1 MERHKSPKELENE
14 SNIEKLK
21 AEVLEMY
28 AKEREKEREEA
39 IENYFSHKDLKFVNE
54 YIVFLTQLNL
64 YLNHFPRHEK
74 FALSSQIRNRAYEVY
89 ELMIQSRKKWHKK
102 TSLTNLD
109 MSLELLKMDIYLAYK
124 LGYFDYSKECKE
136 GIKGAKRYGILQL
149 MLSKIGAQ
157 VGAWIKV
164 ARENENW

>member
-1 MERHKSPKELENE
+1 
-14 SNIEKLK
+14 
-21 AEVLEMY
+21 
-28 AKEREKEREEA
+28 
-39 IENYFSHKDLKFVNE
+39 
-54 YIVFLTQLNL
+54 
-64 YLNHFPRHEK
+64 
-74 FALSSQIRNRAYEVY
+74 
-89 ELMIQSRKKWHKK
+89 MIQSRKKWHKK

>member
-28 AKEREKEREEA
+28 AKEREREREKA
-39 IENYFSHKDLKFVNE
+39 IENYFSQKDLKFVNE

-109 MSLELLKMDIYLAYK
+109 MSLELLKMDIYLAPFSEPINSDILIIQK
-124 LGYFDYSKECKE
+124 N
-136 GIKGAKRYGILQL
+136 AKREL
-149 MLSKIGAQ
+149 KAQ
-157 VGAWIKV
+157 RGM
-164 ARENENW
+164 ESCN